1 MSRKYNYIL
10 SNNGDNE
17 KAKDMLLVQ
26 YKINDAIVVDSVDS
40 IGDHADLYVSED
52 MALDEILN
60 ITKQI
65 SHKDINLRRYRIL
78 SNEEMKIWKQRLN

>member
-1 MSRKYNYIL
+1 MSRVYSYIL
-10 SNNGDNE
+10 NNGDNK

-40 IGDHADLYVSED
+40 IGDHSDLYVSED
-52 MALDEILN
+52 MALDEILS

-78 SNEEMKIWKQRLN
+78 SNEEMKIWKQRLS

>member
-1 MSRKYNYIL
+1 MSRVYSYIL
-10 SNNGDNE
+10 NNGDNE

>member
-1 MSRKYNYIL
+1 MSRVYSYIL
-10 SNNGDNE
+10 NNGDNK

-26 YKINDAIVVDSVDS
+26 YKISDAIVVDSVDS

-52 MALDEILN
+52 MALDEILS

-78 SNEEMKIWKQRLN
+78 SDEEMKIWKQRLS